1 MTGISGSEL
10 VTIALIVLIVFGPR
24 RLPDISRRM
33 GRLIRDLRGYAADL
47 RASIEAEADPSD
59 APTSLGEAR
68 REMGPTDRQ
77 QGPQG

>member
-33 GRLIRDLRGYAADL
+33 GRLIRAVRGYAADL
-47 RASIEAEADPSD
+47 RATIEAEADSSD
-59 APTSLGEAR
+59 TTPSLGDAR

-77 QGPQG
+77 PGPQG